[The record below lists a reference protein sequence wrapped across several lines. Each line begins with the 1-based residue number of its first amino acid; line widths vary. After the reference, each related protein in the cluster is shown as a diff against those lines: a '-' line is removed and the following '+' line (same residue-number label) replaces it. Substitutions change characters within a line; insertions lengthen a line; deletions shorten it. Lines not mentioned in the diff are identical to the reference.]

1 MLYKIFLFALSLL
14 FNILSFTYIV
24 FITILFVPLNLIIGE
39 KSSKI
44 VSKIWP
50 MGTLFLLKYIC
61 GLSYK
66 VEGEIPNYPVIFAS
80 KHQSAMETII
90 LLGLLNYPKF
100 ILKKELRKVPFLGIH
115 FQLMNMIIIKREGLK
130 ETALEMSEGAR
141 QSIKEGRSVI
151 LFVEGT
157 RVPYGEPTKCKA
169 GLALI
174 QKDNDYANICP
185 IAMNTGKFWPKN
197 SFIKYPGVATIKFLP
212 IIYKSIHYKEI
223 SKKIEKELDENSL

>member
-1 MLYKIFLFALSLL
+1 MLYKIFLFARSLL
-14 FNILSFTYIV
+14 FNILSFIYII

-50 MGTLFLLKYIC
+50 KGTLFLLKYIC
-61 GLSYK
+61 GLSYRI
-66 VEGEIPNYPVIFAS
+66 EGEIPNHPVIFAS

-130 ETALEMSEGAR
+130 ETAMEMSDSAR
-141 QSIKEGRSVI
+141 KSIHDGRSVI

-157 RVPYGEPTKCKA
+157 RVAYGEPTKCKA

-174 QKDNDYANICP
+174 QKDNDYADICP
-185 IAMNTGKFWPKN
+185 IAMNTGKFWPNN
-197 SFIKYPGVATIKFLP
+197 SFIKYPGIATIKFLP
-212 IIYKSIHYKEI
+212 IIEKSIHYKEI
-223 SKKIEKELDENSL
+223 SKKVEKELDENSF